1 MARNAEFNFKDHPT
15 VTIKFASH
23 FFISGEPRSF
33 AVHLSGMTTL
43 TLTSSLAK
51 EQVFTQVQQFILQQG
66 YRVVSSDYNRPWG
79 GFFVLDEAQAADF
92 AAQFFAEIAL
102 KDIQLTRKL
111 SPKFLVVAPGKRL
124 SWQYHFRR
132 AELWKLVAGEAGIV
146 RSNTDEEGALTNL
159 KIGELVSLP
168 KGERHRLVGT
178 TNWGI
183 VSEIWQ
189 HTDADHPSD
198 EADIVRLQ
206 DDFGR

>member
-1 MARNAEFNFKDHPT
+1 M
-15 VTIKFASH
+15 
-23 FFISGEPRSF
+23 
-33 AVHLSGMTTL
+33 
-43 TLTSSLAK
+43 
-51 EQVFTQVQQFILQQG
+51 
-66 YRVVSSDYNRPWG
+66 
-79 GFFVLDEAQAADF
+79 DEAQAADF